1 MKNVYVQRTGNRFF
15 SVNCFEAAIGFGQMG
30 YSIIGFEK
38 SSEIIHDS
46 SPIVVGGINTMRQVF
61 DDLGIFQ
68 PELDNPHECL
78 PNYLGR
84 RVFEMTFKEVE
95 EYIEEKGAV
104 FPFFIKPLRDHKLF
118 TGYVIK
124 SKHDLLQA
132 KIRCNP
138 DSKLIV
144 SEYVEFVSEYR
155 CFVLNGELVGSKNY
169 TGDFRIYPDYNVIE
183 NAIKEYKIQ
192 PSAYSIDF
200 GITRDGKTLLIEMND
215 GFGLSAYG
223 LNKIVYCKILESRWN
238 EIMKKNIIYN

>member
-1 MKNVYVQRTGNRFF
+1 MKNVYIQRTGNRFF
-15 SVNCFEAAIGFGQMG
+15 SVNCFEAAMGFGQMG

-38 SSEIIHDS
+38 PREINHTS
-46 SPIVVGGINTMRQVF
+46 NPIVVGGINTMREVF
-61 DDLGIFQ
+61 DLINIPQ

-84 RVFEMTFKEVE
+84 SVFETTFDE
-95 EYIEEKGAV
+95 IEKYTD

-118 TGYVIK
+118 TGYVVK

-132 KIRCNP
+132 KLRCNP
-138 DSKLIV
+138 NSKLIV
-144 SEYVEFVSEYR
+144 SECVEFVSEYR

-169 TGDFRIYPDYNVIE
+169 TGDFRVIPDYNVIE
-183 NAIKEYKIQ
+183 SAIKDYKNQ

-200 GITRDGKTLLIEMND
+200 GITKDGNTLLIEMND

-223 LNKIVYCKILESRWN
+223 LNKIIYCKMLEARWN
-238 EIMKKNIIYN
+238 ELAKKNNI